1 MPEKAVAEIEEQ
13 QADNAP
19 DTENMQNDVP
29 VDSNAPVNNAPTDT
43 DPAGTDEQN
52 RQSVPEQA
60 QQNSG
65 QDPTQQ

>member
-29 VDSNAPVNNAPTDT
+29 VDSSAPVNNAPTDT

-60 QQNSG
+60 
-65 QDPTQQ
+65 